1 MKFETYCGKNISL
14 VSCHGPIKDEI
25 VMRSHIQTDEKSFA
39 LGKKYDSSKK
49 KLKCLAHWSQILVIT
64 SSRELVVFYKA

>member
-1 MKFETYCGKNISL
+1 MKFETYCGINISL

-39 LGKKYDSSKK
+39 LGKKYDSNKK
-49 KLKCLAHWSQILVIT
+49 TYMFGTVESDFGNNIFL
-64 SSRELVVFYKA
+64 

>member
-1 MKFETYCGKNISL
+1 MKCETYCGKNISL

-39 LGKKYDSSKK
+39 LGKKYDSNKK
-49 KLKCLAHWSQILVIT
+49 TQMFGTLESDFGNNIF
-64 SSRELVVFYKA
+64 S

>member
-25 VMRSHIQTDEKSFA
+25 VMRSHIQTDEKRFA
-39 LGKKYDSSKK
+39 LGKKYDSNKK
-49 KLKCLAHWSQILVIT
+49 NSNVWHTGVRFW
-64 SSRELVVFYKA
+64 